1 MAYNGRRGP
10 NVSAYIASLNKI
22 PSAQEVRAQEEF
34 SLEDDLAM
42 FTNTQFFDFDALQN
56 ADLQPGGYGVDG
68 NAQGTVSPENI
79 DIKAMEFS
87 SSKLYFLFGR
97 LFLFLL
103 LPLPYIPSGYITCH
117 S

>member
-10 NVSAYIASLNKI
+10 NVSAYIASLNEI
-22 PSAQEVRAQEEF
+22 PSAQEVRAQEDF

-79 DIKAMEFS
+79 DMKPMEFS
-87 SSKLYFLFGR
+87 SSKPYSYSYFCFL
-97 LFLFLL
+97 LLLFLL
-103 LPLPYIPSGYITCH
+103 ALWLYNS
-117 S
+117 